1 MSPEEVTGRVSK
13 RLLAGESTMNAA
25 EKKDIAVFK
34 IENGAYMIQTGH
46 KVTIIKFT

>member
-1 MSPEEVTGRVSK
+1 
-13 RLLAGESTMNAA
+13 MNAA

-34 IENGAYMIQTGH
+34 IENGSYMIQTGH